1 MILESQVGVLMD
13 LNLLKIDI
21 IILWSRLD
29 FLIWLLRLV
38 LVYNFYKMLKLR
50 LLKKTNQIFQLG
62 PKFSSFKKISNNLV
76 AASNRV
82 LFNHAR

>member
-29 FLIWLLRLV
+29 FLI
-38 LVYNFYKMLKLR
+38 
-50 LLKKTNQIFQLG
+50 
-62 PKFSSFKKISNNLV
+62 
-76 AASNRV
+76 
-82 LFNHAR
+82 